1 MGLGLPAAREGALWS
16 SAGRQHGCRPHG
28 MVVHHQPTATTL
40 CMPNPSL
47 PAVPHTSPLKKQ
59 PSDGQT
65 NGKVDGAGHEEPA
78 GVSPPELVEAVIKK
92 SE

>member
-1 MGLGLPAAREGALWS
+1 
-16 SAGRQHGCRPHG
+16 
-28 MVVHHQPTATTL
+28 
-40 CMPNPSL
+40 MPNPSL